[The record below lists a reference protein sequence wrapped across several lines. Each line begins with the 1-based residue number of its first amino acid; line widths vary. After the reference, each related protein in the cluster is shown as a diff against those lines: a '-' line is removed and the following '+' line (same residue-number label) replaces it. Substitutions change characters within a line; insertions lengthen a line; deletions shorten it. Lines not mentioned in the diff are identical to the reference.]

1 MSPPA
6 QVWQAAAVCAD
17 GPEGDEVGV
26 DEGWAEEGAQ
36 QPQDGGA
43 RGHVPP
49 PDLGQE
55 GLKQRGAVA
64 PPTHLP
70 QCPEQPPFR
79 VQLRHQPSQPAAP
92 RASLLVEKEHLPWRE
107 ARLRVSR
114 VDLLRPEVEN

>member
-6 QVWQAAAVCAD
+6 RAWQAAAD
-17 GPEGDEVGV
+17 RPEGDEVGV
-26 DEGWAEEGAQ
+26 DEGWAEEGTQ

-64 PPTHLP
+64 PHTHN
-70 QCPEQPPFR
+70 CPSARSSF
-79 VQLRHQPSQPAAP
+79 PSGF
-92 RASLLVEKEHLPWRE
+92 S
-107 ARLRVSR
+107 
-114 VDLLRPEVEN
+114 